1 VEGPSA
7 GADAGGGVTSAAEAR
22 SGKGHRD
29 ENFPVAS
36 WLLAEQHRGPIL
48 AFYRFVRAADD
59 VADHPTLPPDE
70 KLALLDRLDAAL
82 TGRGPP
88 DPEAEPLRRELGEH
102 GLSPK
107 HARDLLDAFRLDC
120 RKSRYADWSELMAY
134 CALSA
139 APVGRFVLDV
149 HGEDKALWPASDAVC
164 SALQIINHLQDC
176 AKDYHALDR
185 VYMPED
191 ILAAHGA
198 LIAMLAAPAAP
209 PPLGAALHEIA
220 RRTSGLVAAGAPL
233 VPAIVDRRLGAEI
246 AAICALARRLS
257 RDLESRDP
265 LSERVHLGKAGFAW
279 VGGLSALRYLASAIL
294 RPARTPVSA

>member
-1 VEGPSA
+1 MTTVSEA
-7 GADAGGGVTSAAEAR
+7 G

-36 WLLAEQHRGPIL
+36 WLLAEPRRGPIL

-59 VADHPTLPPDE
+59 VADHPTLPPE
-70 KLALLDRLDAAL
+70 TKLELLDGLDDAL

-88 DPEAEPLRRELGEH
+88 ADEAEPLRLELART

-107 HARDLLDAFRLDC
+107 HALDLLKAFRLDA
-120 RKSRYADWSELMAY
+120 RKNRYANWSELMDY

-149 HGEDKALWPASDAVC
+149 HEEDTSLWSASDALC

-176 AKDYHALDR
+176 AKDYKNLDR
-185 VYMPED
+185 VYLPLD
-191 ILAAHGA
+191 TLGRHGA
-198 LIAMLAAPAAP
+198 SVDMLDQPKAP
-209 PPLGAALHEIA
+209 PALCSALGELACN
-220 RRTSGLVAAGAPL
+220 TSELVARGGAL
-233 VPAIVDRRLGAEI
+233 VPEIRDMRLGAEI
-246 AAICALARRLS
+246 AAIHALARRLA

-265 LSERVHLGKAGFAW
+265 LSERVHLGKAGFAL
-279 VGGLSALRYLASAIL
+279 VGGLGAARFLGGALMR
-294 RPARTPVSA
+294 ARRGRRAKAVA